1 MSVSDGYGRRNPF
14 AARLNESASARHSAG
29 VPRFMGIVVAGYWLY
44 LGIVNPL
51 SASAEPT

>member
-14 AARLNESASARHSAG
+14 AARLNDSASARHSAG
-29 VPRFMGIVVAGYWLY
+29 VPRFMGMVVAGYWLY

-51 SASAEPT
+51 SAAAEAT